1 MFSLLCLRILPPPR
15 STRTDTLLPYTTLF
29 RSKPAWRVHVGR
41 RAIVEVLAVQ
51 AVGQFVGDRL
61 ADQLGAG
68 REQRL
73 DRRRMA
79 RCRRMAPGPV
89 RVAAAGDEAGAV
101 EDVLGGEGETG
112 EIGRAHV

>member
-1 MFSLLCLRILPPPR
+1 MLISDGSSDVCSSDL
-15 STRTDTLLPYTTLF
+15 
-29 RSKPAWRVHVGR
+29 VGR

-89 RVAAAGDEAGAV
+89 RVAAAGDEAGDV

-112 EIGRAHV
+112 ARAARLAAIGRASCRERVCQYV